1 MFILGVR
8 KMRTIEKNTT
18 LVGVS
23 ELRTNFD
30 EILKKAKDTRV
41 IIEKRKKFMA
51 VLMDMEKYEKMEKML
66 DAVEDI
72 MLGYLARERE
82 KDSDLSDYIDIE
94 EL

>member
-1 MFILGVR
+1 MVISEVR

-30 EILKKAKDTRV
+30 KILEKAKETRV

>member
-1 MFILGVR
+1 
-8 KMRTIEKNTT
+8 MRTIEKNTT

-51 VLMDMEKYEKMEKML
+51 VLMDMEKYEKMERML

-72 MLGYLARERE
+72 VLGYLARERE

>member
-1 MFILGVR
+1 
-8 KMRTIEKNTT
+8 MRTIEKNTT

>member
-1 MFILGVR
+1 
-8 KMRTIEKNTT
+8 MRTIKKNTT

-30 EILKKAKDTRV
+30 EILEKAKGTRI

-51 VLMDMEKYEKMEKML
+51 VLMDMEKYEKMERML

>member
-1 MFILGVR
+1 
-8 KMRTIEKNTT
+8 MRTIEKNTT

-30 EILKKAKDTRV
+30 EILKKAKGTRV

-51 VLMDMEKYEKMEKML
+51 VLMDMEKYEKMERML

-72 MLGYLARERE
+72 VLGYLARERE

>member
-1 MFILGVR
+1 MFILEVR

-30 EILKKAKDTRV
+30 EILKKAKETRV

-51 VLMDMEKYEKMEKML
+51 VLMDMEKYEKMERML

>member
-1 MFILGVR
+1 
-8 KMRTIEKNTT
+8 
-18 LVGVS
+18 
-23 ELRTNFD
+23 
-30 EILKKAKDTRV
+30 
-41 IIEKRKKFMA
+41 MA

>member
-1 MFILGVR
+1 MFISEVR

-30 EILKKAKDTRV
+30 EILEKAKGTRV

-51 VLMDMEKYEKMEKML
+51 VLMDMEKYEKMERML